1 MLLGDSYEAN
11 KYMLSDP
18 QDTSKYLSVQF
29 FTDNAINPC
38 LDSTYEF
45 FEHIVFQVR
54 KMHLGIQPLE
64 IFHFG
69 GDEVAHGAW
78 TQSPACAKL
87 AAKLGLNFTSPNIV
101 KVKINQT
108 IIQTL

>member
-1 MLLGDSYEAN
+1 MGDSYKAN
-11 KYMLSDP
+11 QYLLSDA

-45 FEHIVFQVR
+45 FEYIVFQVR
-54 KMHLGIQPLE
+54 NMHLGIQPLK

-69 GDEVAHGAW
+69 GDEVAKGAW
-78 TQSPACAKL
+78 TKSPACAKMS
-87 AAKLGLNFTSPNIV
+87 AQLGLNFTSPNIV
-101 KVKINQT
+101 KVRKVKQYQN
-108 IIQTL
+108 

>member
-1 MLLGDSYEAN
+1 MRYQKYIAMGDSYKAN
-11 KYMLSDP
+11 QYLLSDA

-54 KMHLGIQPLE
+54 NMHLGIQPLK

-69 GDEVAHGAW
+69 GDEVAKGAW
-78 TQSPACAKL
+78 TKSPVCAKMS
-87 AAKLGLNFTSPNIV
+87 AQLGLNFTSPSIV
-101 KVKINQT
+101 KVRKV
-108 IIQTL
+108 